1 MLHSLAFSWHHQQ
14 MPQRSTSLGQ
24 DQWHLPVYHVVWFWF
39 AAFFKIPHLWIL
51 FSRIFPSFGTKCNMN
66 GLRGHFVEENF
77 KLDLIENILVLKSF
91 LPCPFFFFFKG
102 MRLSITSTE
111 HIGNRGFTVSL
122 ALEMQSITISF
133 TNLLKHF
140 VWITK
145 QGLFESL
152 YFVLYFTCYIFQRWM
167 PSINR
172 LISEK
177 HMLPHRSHFG
187 YAFR

>member
-1 MLHSLAFSWHHQQ
+1 
-14 MPQRSTSLGQ
+14 
-24 DQWHLPVYHVVWFWF
+24 
-39 AAFFKIPHLWIL
+39 
-51 FSRIFPSFGTKCNMN
+51 MN
-66 GLRGHFVEENF
+66 GLRGRFVEENF

-140 VWITK
+140 V
-145 QGLFESL
+145 
-152 YFVLYFTCYIFQRWM
+152 
-167 PSINR
+167 
-172 LISEK
+172 
-177 HMLPHRSHFG
+177 
-187 YAFR
+187 